1 MIIWSARPAS
11 GPKAPLGDYQVRLTA
26 GAYTK
31 TQPFAIQMNPN
42 LKGIAPKDMEEQFA
56 LAMKIRDKTS
66 AANEAVIRI
75 RKVRAAVDDR
85 LTRVDDAS
93 LASSAKAMLTKLSAI
108 EEDLYQVKNQS
119 GQDPLNFP
127 IKLNNRFA
135 YLRRSVEN
143 GDARPTD
150 GAHKVFKELSADL
163 ARHLKQLDEILDA
176 ELPMLNKS
184 LTEKGLKVVD

>member
-1 MIIWSARPAS
+1 M
-11 GPKAPLGDYQVRLTA
+11 
-26 GAYTK
+26 
-31 TQPFAIQMNPN
+31 
-42 LKGIAPKDMEEQFA
+42 
-56 LAMKIRDKTS
+56 
-66 AANEAVIRI
+66 
-75 RKVRAAVDDR
+75 
-85 LTRVDDAS
+85 
-93 LASSAKAMLTKLSAI
+93 I

-176 ELPMLNKS
+176 ELPKLNQAF
-184 LTEKGLKVVD
+184 TEKGVKAIDK